1 MPLNQVLFGV
11 TCTEREVAMDPTD
24 PSYYTDMTKIELA
37 ELALMLHSTRLEQ
50 VSVLIAMVSGYLVTA
65 YLVANKLTLFQLIAI
80 TLIYSLMVLITILG
94 YIGLWSQ
101 ANALSLHQSGED
113 RIMLYSMISA
123 TFFAGYLLSLVFM
136 WHSRRQN

>member
-1 MPLNQVLFGV
+1 
-11 TCTEREVAMDPTD
+11 
-24 PSYYTDMTKIELA
+24 MTKIELA